1 MYNACGYF
9 NVWHSRRNPV
19 NGIGERNTEEK
30 MDNGGDR
37 KKKGKKIWRNRQILG
52 FGAAGL
58 VCLVLIV
65 VIARGLL
72 ALRAEEQE
80 AAGQQSSTQTRQEQ
94 EAGNGQDAE
103 TQENQSL
110 DTVPVEE
117 NTGVSGQ
124 VTISAAGDCTLG
136 TDENFDYSTSLPA
149 RYEEEGDPGYF
160 FRNVRD
166 IFSADDLTIVN
177 LEGPLTTAEERADKQ
192 FSFKGD
198 PSYTQILAGG
208 SVEACNLANNHSKDY
223 GTQGY
228 EDTIA
233 NVEAA
238 GIQTFGYERTAVF
251 DSDGIKVGLAGVY
264 ELAEGIDCQDDMT
277 AAIQALKDAGADV
290 IVVSFHWGTEK
301 ENYPDETQQALAHAA
316 IDQGADL
323 VLGHHPHVLQGI
335 EKYQGKYIV
344 YSLGNFCF
352 GGNKNPSDK
361 DTMIFQQTFT
371 LENGEVVSDDAI
383 RILPCRITSADDY
396 NNYQPTPAE
405 GEEAE
410 RILGRIREY
419 SQGFGTQLP

>member
-1 MYNACGYF
+1 MANK
-9 NVWHSRRNPV
+9 
-19 NGIGERNTEEK
+19 EEL
-30 MDNGGDR
+30 R
-37 KKKGKKIWRNRQILG
+37 KKRQKARRRKQAVF
-52 FGAAGL
+52 FGAAGI

-65 VIARGLL
+65 VIARGILD
-72 ALRAEEQE
+72 LRAEEQAAREKQNQE
-80 AAGQQSSTQTRQEQ
+80 AAAKEP
-94 EAGNGQDAE
+94 E
-103 TQENQSL
+103 TEKSQKAQENQDEETL

-117 NTGVSGQ
+117 EDMGVSAQ
-124 VTISAAGDCTLG
+124 VTISAAGDFTLG

-149 RYEEEGDPGYF
+149 RYEEVQDPGYF
-160 FRNVRD
+160 LQNVKD
-166 IFSADDLTIVN
+166 IFASDDLTIVN
-177 LEGPLTTAEERADKQ
+177 LEGPLTTSEERADKQ

-198 PSYTQILAGG
+198 PSYTEILTSG

-223 GTQGY
+223 GIQGY

-238 GIQTFGYERTAVF
+238 GIKTFGYERTAIWETNGV
-251 DSDGIKVGLAGVY
+251 KVGLAGVY
-264 ELAEGIDCQDDMT
+264 ELAEGMDCQDDMT
-277 AAIQALKDAGADV
+277 AAIQSLKDAGADLV
-290 IVVSFHWGTEK
+290 IVSFHWGVEK
-301 ENYPDETQQALAHAA
+301 ENYPDETQQTLAHAA

-371 LENGEVVSDDAI
+371 LENGEVVEDDAI
-383 RILPCRITSADDY
+383 NIIPCRISSEDDY

-405 GEEAE
+405 GEEAQ
-410 RILGRIREY
+410 RILGRIQEY
-419 SQGFGTQLP
+419 SQSFGTQLPSVTE

>member
-1 MYNACGYF
+1 MCFA
-9 NVWHSRRNPV
+9 
-19 NGIGERNTEEK
+19 
-30 MDNGGDR
+30 
-37 KKKGKKIWRNRQILG
+37 
-52 FGAAGL
+52 AAGV
-58 VCLVLIV
+58 VCLVLVV

-72 ALRAEEQE
+72 DLRAEEQ
-80 AAGQQSSTQTRQEQ
+80 AAARKQQNSKNIQQEGS
-94 EAGNGQDAE
+94 ESIGTSAE
-103 TQENQSL
+103 EQGAQSL
-110 DTVPVEE
+110 DTVPVEQE
-117 NTGVSGQ
+117 ETGVSGQ

-149 RYEEEGDPGYF
+149 MYEEAGNPGYF
-160 FRNVRD
+160 FQNVRD

-177 LEGPLTTAEERADKQ
+177 LEGPLTTSEERADKQ

-198 PSYTQILAGG
+198 PSYTQILTSG
-208 SVEACNLANNHSKDY
+208 SVEACNLANHHSKDY

-238 GIQTFGYERTAVF
+238 GILTFGYERTAIYE
-251 DSDGIKVGLAGVY
+251 SNGIKVGLAGVY
-264 ELAEGIDCQDDMT
+264 ELAEGIDCQNDMA
-277 AAIQALKDAGADV
+277 AAIQSLKDAGADLV
-290 IVVSFHWGTEK
+290 IVSFHWGTEK
-301 ENYPDETQQALAHAA
+301 ENYPDDTQQTLAYAA

-371 LENGEVVSDDAI
+371 LENGEVALDDEI
-383 RILPCRITSADDY
+383 NIIPCRITSTDDY
-396 NNYQPTPAE
+396 NNYQPTPVQ
-405 GEEAE
+405 GEEAR
-410 RILGRIREY
+410 RIMGRIQEY
-419 SQGFGTQLP
+419 SQNFGTQLPELTGQEG

>member
-1 MYNACGYF
+1 MANK
-9 NVWHSRRNPV
+9 
-19 NGIGERNTEEK
+19 EEL
-30 MDNGGDR
+30 
-37 KKKGKKIWRNRQILG
+37 KKKRQRVRRRKQAVF
-52 FGAAGL
+52 FGAAGI

-65 VIARGLL
+65 VIARGILD
-72 ALRAEEQE
+72 LRAEEQAAREKQNQE
-80 AAGQQSSTQTRQEQ
+80 AAVKETETEENRQEQ
-94 EAGNGQDAE
+94 ENEAGEA
-103 TQENQSL
+103 L
-110 DTVPVEE
+110 DTVPVEEE

-124 VTISAAGDCTLG
+124 VTISAAGDFTLG

-149 RYEEEGDPGYF
+149 RYEEVQDPGYF
-160 FRNVRD
+160 LQNVKD
-166 IFSADDLTIVN
+166 IFASDDLTIVN
-177 LEGPLTTAEERADKQ
+177 LEGPLTTSEERADKQ

-198 PSYTQILAGG
+198 PSYTEILTSG

-223 GTQGY
+223 GIQGY

-238 GIQTFGYERTAVF
+238 GIKTFGYERTAIWETNGV
-251 DSDGIKVGLAGVY
+251 KVGLAGVY
-264 ELAEGIDCQDDMT
+264 ELAEGMDCQDDMT
-277 AAIQALKDAGADV
+277 AAIQSLKDAGADLV
-290 IVVSFHWGTEK
+290 IVSFHWGVEK
-301 ENYPDETQQALAHAA
+301 ENYPDETQKALAHAA

-371 LENGEVVSDDAI
+371 LENGEVVEDDAVHI
-383 RILPCRITSADDY
+383 IPCRISSEDDY

-405 GEEAE
+405 GEEAQ
-410 RILGRIREY
+410 RILGRIQEY
-419 SQGFGTQLP
+419 SQGFGTQLPSVTE

>member
-1 MYNACGYF
+1 MANK
-9 NVWHSRRNPV
+9 
-19 NGIGERNTEEK
+19 EEL
-30 MDNGGDR
+30 R
-37 KKKGKKIWRNRQILG
+37 KKRQKARRRKQAVF
-52 FGAAGL
+52 FGAAGI

-65 VIARGLL
+65 VIARGILD
-72 ALRAEEQE
+72 LRAEEQAAREKQNQE
-80 AAGQQSSTQTRQEQ
+80 AA
-94 EAGNGQDAE
+94 AKE
-103 TQENQSL
+103 TETEKSQKAQENQDEETL

-117 NTGVSGQ
+117 EDMGVSAQ
-124 VTISAAGDCTLG
+124 VTISAAGDFTLG

-149 RYEEEGDPGYF
+149 RYEEVQDPGYF
-160 FRNVRD
+160 LQNVKD
-166 IFSADDLTIVN
+166 IFASDDLTIVN
-177 LEGPLTTAEERADKQ
+177 LEGPLTTSEERADKQ

-198 PSYTQILAGG
+198 PSYTEILTNG

-223 GTQGY
+223 GIQGY

-238 GIQTFGYERTAVF
+238 GIKTFGYERTAIWETNRV
-251 DSDGIKVGLAGVY
+251 KVGLAGVY
-264 ELAEGIDCQDDMT
+264 ELAEGMDCQDDMT
-277 AAIQALKDAGADV
+277 ATIQSLKDAGADLV
-290 IVVSFHWGTEK
+290 IVSFHWGVEK
-301 ENYPDETQQALAHAA
+301 ENYPDETQQTLAHAA

-371 LENGEVVSDDAI
+371 LENGEVVEDDAI
-383 RILPCRITSADDY
+383 NIIPCRISSEDDY

-405 GEEAE
+405 GEEAQ
-410 RILGRIREY
+410 RILGRVQEY
-419 SQGFGTQLP
+419 SQGFGTQLPSVTE

>member
-1 MYNACGYF
+1 MANK
-9 NVWHSRRNPV
+9 
-19 NGIGERNTEEK
+19 EEL
-30 MDNGGDR
+30 R
-37 KKKGKKIWRNRQILG
+37 KKRQKARRRKQAVF
-52 FGAAGL
+52 FGAAGI

-65 VIARGLL
+65 VIARGILD
-72 ALRAEEQE
+72 LRAEEQAAREKQNQE
-80 AAGQQSSTQTRQEQ
+80 AA
-94 EAGNGQDAE
+94 AKE
-103 TQENQSL
+103 TETEKSQKAQENQDEKTL

-117 NTGVSGQ
+117 EDMGVSAQ
-124 VTISAAGDCTLG
+124 VTISAAGDFTLG

-149 RYEEEGDPGYF
+149 RYEEVQDPGYF
-160 FRNVRD
+160 LQNVKD
-166 IFSADDLTIVN
+166 IFASDDLTIVN
-177 LEGPLTTAEERADKQ
+177 LEGPLTTSEERADKQ

-198 PSYTQILAGG
+198 PSYTEILTNG

-223 GTQGY
+223 GIQGY

-238 GIQTFGYERTAVF
+238 GIKTFGYERTAIWETNGV
-251 DSDGIKVGLAGVY
+251 KVGLAGVY
-264 ELAEGIDCQDDMT
+264 ELAEGMDCQDDMT
-277 AAIQALKDAGADV
+277 AAIQSLKDAGADLV
-290 IVVSFHWGTEK
+290 IVSFHWGVEK
-301 ENYPDETQQALAHAA
+301 ENYPDETQQTLAHAA

-371 LENGEVVSDDAI
+371 PENGEVVEDDAI
-383 RILPCRITSADDY
+383 NIIPCRISSEDDY

-405 GEEAE
+405 GEEAQ
-410 RILGRIREY
+410 RILGRVQEY
-419 SQGFGTQLP
+419 SQGFGTQLPSVTE

>member
-1 MYNACGYF
+1 MANK
-9 NVWHSRRNPV
+9 
-19 NGIGERNTEEK
+19 EEL
-30 MDNGGDR
+30 R
-37 KKKGKKIWRNRQILG
+37 KKRQKARRRKQAVF
-52 FGAAGL
+52 FGAAGI

-65 VIARGLL
+65 VIARGILD
-72 ALRAEEQE
+72 LRAEEQAAREKQNQE
-80 AAGQQSSTQTRQEQ
+80 AAAKEP
-94 EAGNGQDAE
+94 E
-103 TQENQSL
+103 TEKSQKAQENQDEETL

-117 NTGVSGQ
+117 EDMGVSAQ
-124 VTISAAGDCTLG
+124 VTISAAGDFTLG

-149 RYEEEGDPGYF
+149 RYEEVQDPGYF
-160 FRNVRD
+160 LQNVKD
-166 IFSADDLTIVN
+166 IFASDDLTIVN
-177 LEGPLTTAEERADKQ
+177 LEGPLTTSEERADKQ

-198 PSYTQILAGG
+198 PSYTEILTNG

-223 GTQGY
+223 GIQGY

-238 GIQTFGYERTAVF
+238 GIKTFGYERTAIWETNGV
-251 DSDGIKVGLAGVY
+251 KVGLAGVY
-264 ELAEGIDCQDDMT
+264 ELAEGMDCQDDMT
-277 AAIQALKDAGADV
+277 ATIQSLKDAGADLV
-290 IVVSFHWGTEK
+290 IVSFHWGVEK

-371 LENGEVVSDDAI
+371 LENGEVVEDDAI
-383 RILPCRITSADDY
+383 NIIPCRISSEDDY

-405 GEEAE
+405 GEEAQ
-410 RILGRIREY
+410 RILGRIQEY
-419 SQGFGTQLP
+419 SQGFGTQLPSVTE

>member
-1 MYNACGYF
+1 MANK
-9 NVWHSRRNPV
+9 
-19 NGIGERNTEEK
+19 EEL
-30 MDNGGDR
+30 R
-37 KKKGKKIWRNRQILG
+37 KKRQKARRRKQAVF
-52 FGAAGL
+52 FGAAGI

-65 VIARGLL
+65 VIARGILD
-72 ALRAEEQE
+72 LRAEEQAAREKQNQE
-80 AAGQQSSTQTRQEQ
+80 AAAKETETEKRQK
-94 EAGNGQDAE
+94 A
-103 TQENQSL
+103 QENQDEKTL

-117 NTGVSGQ
+117 EDMGVSAQ
-124 VTISAAGDCTLG
+124 VTISAAGDFTLG

-149 RYEEEGDPGYF
+149 RYEEVQDPGYF
-160 FRNVRD
+160 LQNVKD
-166 IFSADDLTIVN
+166 IFASDDLTIVN
-177 LEGPLTTAEERADKQ
+177 LEGPLTTSEERADKQ

-198 PSYTQILAGG
+198 PSYTEILTNG

-223 GTQGY
+223 GIQGY

-238 GIQTFGYERTAVF
+238 GIKTFGYERTAIWETNGV
-251 DSDGIKVGLAGVY
+251 KVGLAGVY
-264 ELAEGIDCQDDMT
+264 ELAEGMDCQDDMT
-277 AAIQALKDAGADV
+277 AAIQSLKDVGADLV
-290 IVVSFHWGTEK
+290 IVSFHWGVEK

-371 LENGEVVSDDAI
+371 LENGEVVEDDAI
-383 RILPCRITSADDY
+383 NIIPCRISSEDDY

-405 GEEAE
+405 GEEAQ
-410 RILGRIREY
+410 RILGRIQEY
-419 SQGFGTQLP
+419 SQGFGTQLPSVTE

>member
-1 MYNACGYF
+1 MANK
-9 NVWHSRRNPV
+9 
-19 NGIGERNTEEK
+19 EEL
-30 MDNGGDR
+30 R
-37 KKKGKKIWRNRQILG
+37 KKRQKARRRKQAVF
-52 FGAAGL
+52 FGAAGI

-65 VIARGLL
+65 VIARGILD
-72 ALRAEEQE
+72 LRAEEQAAREKQNQE
-80 AAGQQSSTQTRQEQ
+80 AA
-94 EAGNGQDAE
+94 AKE
-103 TQENQSL
+103 TETEKSQKAQENQDEETL

-117 NTGVSGQ
+117 EDMGVSAQ
-124 VTISAAGDCTLG
+124 VTISAAGDFTLG

-149 RYEEEGDPGYF
+149 RYEEVQDPGYF
-160 FRNVRD
+160 LQNVKD
-166 IFSADDLTIVN
+166 IFASDDLTIVN
-177 LEGPLTTAEERADKQ
+177 LEGPLTTSEERADKQ

-198 PSYTQILAGG
+198 PSYTEILTSG

-223 GTQGY
+223 GIQGY

-238 GIQTFGYERTAVF
+238 GIKTFGYERTAIWETNGV
-251 DSDGIKVGLAGVY
+251 KVGLAGVY
-264 ELAEGIDCQDDMT
+264 ELAEGMDCQDDMT
-277 AAIQALKDAGADV
+277 AAIQSLKDAGADLV
-290 IVVSFHWGTEK
+290 IVSFHWGVEK
-301 ENYPDETQQALAHAA
+301 ENYPDETQQTLAHAA

-371 LENGEVVSDDAI
+371 LENGEVVEDDAI
-383 RILPCRITSADDY
+383 NIIPCRISSEDDY

-405 GEEAE
+405 GEEAQ
-410 RILGRIREY
+410 RILGRIQEY
-419 SQGFGTQLP
+419 SQSFGTQLPSVTE

>member
-1 MYNACGYF
+1 MANK
-9 NVWHSRRNPV
+9 
-19 NGIGERNTEEK
+19 EEL
-30 MDNGGDR
+30 R
-37 KKKGKKIWRNRQILG
+37 KKRQKARRRKQAVF
-52 FGAAGL
+52 FGAAGI

-65 VIARGLL
+65 VIARGILD
-72 ALRAEEQE
+72 LRAEEQAAREKQNQE
-80 AAGQQSSTQTRQEQ
+80 AA
-94 EAGNGQDAE
+94 AKE
-103 TQENQSL
+103 TETEKSQKAQENQDEKTL

-117 NTGVSGQ
+117 EDMGVSAQ
-124 VTISAAGDCTLG
+124 VTISAAGDFTLG

-149 RYEEEGDPGYF
+149 RYEEVQDPGYF
-160 FRNVRD
+160 LQNVKD
-166 IFSADDLTIVN
+166 IFASDDLTIVN
-177 LEGPLTTAEERADKQ
+177 LEGPLTTSEERADKQ

-198 PSYTQILAGG
+198 PSYTEILTSG

-223 GTQGY
+223 GIQGY

-238 GIQTFGYERTAVF
+238 GIKTFGYERTAIWETNGV
-251 DSDGIKVGLAGVY
+251 KVGLAGVY
-264 ELAEGIDCQDDMT
+264 ELAEGMDCQDDMT
-277 AAIQALKDAGADV
+277 AAIQSLKDAGADLV
-290 IVVSFHWGTEK
+290 IVSFHWGVEK
-301 ENYPDETQQALAHAA
+301 ENYPDETQQTLAHAA

-371 LENGEVVSDDAI
+371 LENGEVVEDDAI
-383 RILPCRITSADDY
+383 NIIPCRISSEDDY

-405 GEEAE
+405 GEEAQ
-410 RILGRIREY
+410 RILGRIQEY
-419 SQGFGTQLP
+419 SQGFGTQLPSVTE

>member
-1 MYNACGYF
+1 MANKEELREKRQKA
-9 NVWHSRRNPV
+9 RR
-19 NGIGERNTEEK
+19 
-30 MDNGGDR
+30 R
-37 KKKGKKIWRNRQILG
+37 KQAVF
-52 FGAAGL
+52 FGAAGI

-65 VIARGLL
+65 VIARGILD
-72 ALRAEEQE
+72 LRVEEQAAREKQNQE
-80 AAGQQSSTQTRQEQ
+80 AA
-94 EAGNGQDAE
+94 AKE
-103 TQENQSL
+103 TETEKSQKAQENQDEETL

-117 NTGVSGQ
+117 EDMGVSAQ
-124 VTISAAGDCTLG
+124 VTISAAGDFTLG

-149 RYEEEGDPGYF
+149 RYEEVQDPGYF
-160 FRNVRD
+160 LQNVKD
-166 IFSADDLTIVN
+166 IFASDDLTIVN
-177 LEGPLTTAEERADKQ
+177 LEGPLTTSEERADKQ

-198 PSYTQILAGG
+198 PSYTEILTSG

-223 GTQGY
+223 GIQGY

-238 GIQTFGYERTAVF
+238 GIKTFGYERTAIWETNGV
-251 DSDGIKVGLAGVY
+251 KVGLAGVY
-264 ELAEGIDCQDDMT
+264 ELAEGMDCQDDMT
-277 AAIQALKDAGADV
+277 AAIQSLKDAGADLV
-290 IVVSFHWGTEK
+290 IVSFHWGVEK

-371 LENGEVVSDDAI
+371 LENGEVVEDDAI
-383 RILPCRITSADDY
+383 NIIPCRISSEDDY

-405 GEEAE
+405 GEEAQ
-410 RILGRIREY
+410 RILGRIQEY
-419 SQGFGTQLP
+419 SQGFGTQLPSVTE

>member
-1 MYNACGYF
+1 MANKEELREKRQKA
-9 NVWHSRRNPV
+9 RR
-19 NGIGERNTEEK
+19 
-30 MDNGGDR
+30 R
-37 KKKGKKIWRNRQILG
+37 KQAVF
-52 FGAAGL
+52 FGAAGI

-65 VIARGLL
+65 VIARGILD
-72 ALRAEEQE
+72 LRVEEQ
-80 AAGQQSSTQTRQEQ
+80 AAREKQNQK
-94 EAGNGQDAE
+94 AAAKE
-103 TQENQSL
+103 TETEKSQKAQENQDEETL

-117 NTGVSGQ
+117 EDMGVSAQ
-124 VTISAAGDCTLG
+124 VTISAAGDFTLG

-149 RYEEEGDPGYF
+149 RYEEVQDPGYF
-160 FRNVRD
+160 LQNVKD
-166 IFSADDLTIVN
+166 IFASDDLTIVN
-177 LEGPLTTAEERADKQ
+177 LEGPLTTSEERADKQ

-198 PSYTQILAGG
+198 PSYTEILTNG

-223 GTQGY
+223 GIQGY

-238 GIQTFGYERTAVF
+238 GIKTFGYERTAIWETNGV
-251 DSDGIKVGLAGVY
+251 KVGLAGVY
-264 ELAEGIDCQDDMT
+264 ELAEGMDCQDDMT
-277 AAIQALKDAGADV
+277 AAIQSLKDAGADLV
-290 IVVSFHWGTEK
+290 IVSFHWGVEK

-371 LENGEVVSDDAI
+371 LENGEVVEDDAI
-383 RILPCRITSADDY
+383 NIIPCRISSEDDY

-405 GEEAE
+405 GEEAQ
-410 RILGRIREY
+410 RILGRVQEY
-419 SQGFGTQLP
+419 SQGFGTQLPSVTE

>member
-1 MYNACGYF
+1 MANK
-9 NVWHSRRNPV
+9 
-19 NGIGERNTEEK
+19 EEL
-30 MDNGGDR
+30 R
-37 KKKGKKIWRNRQILG
+37 KKRQKARRRKQAVF
-52 FGAAGL
+52 FGAAGI

-65 VIARGLL
+65 VIARGILD
-72 ALRAEEQE
+72 LRAEEQAAREKQNQE
-80 AAGQQSSTQTRQEQ
+80 AA
-94 EAGNGQDAE
+94 AKE
-103 TQENQSL
+103 TETEKSQKAQENQDEETL

-117 NTGVSGQ
+117 EDMGVSAQ
-124 VTISAAGDCTLG
+124 VTISAAGDFTLG

-149 RYEEEGDPGYF
+149 RYEEVQDPGYF
-160 FRNVRD
+160 LQNVKD
-166 IFSADDLTIVN
+166 IFASDDLTIVN
-177 LEGPLTTAEERADKQ
+177 LEGPLTTSEERADKQ

-198 PSYTQILAGG
+198 PSYTEILTSG

-223 GTQGY
+223 GIQGY

-238 GIQTFGYERTAVF
+238 GIKTFGYERTAIWETNGV
-251 DSDGIKVGLAGVY
+251 KVGLAGVY
-264 ELAEGIDCQDDMT
+264 ELAEGMDCQDDMT
-277 AAIQALKDAGADV
+277 ATIQSLKDAGADLV
-290 IVVSFHWGTEK
+290 IVSFHWGVEK
-301 ENYPDETQQALAHAA
+301 ENYPDETQQTLAHAA

-371 LENGEVVSDDAI
+371 LENGEVVEDDAI
-383 RILPCRITSADDY
+383 NIIPCRISSEDDY

-405 GEEAE
+405 GEEAQ
-410 RILGRIREY
+410 RILGRIQEY
-419 SQGFGTQLP
+419 SQSFGTQLPSVTE

>member
-1 MYNACGYF
+1 MANK
-9 NVWHSRRNPV
+9 
-19 NGIGERNTEEK
+19 EEL
-30 MDNGGDR
+30 R
-37 KKKGKKIWRNRQILG
+37 KKRQKARRRKQAVF
-52 FGAAGL
+52 FGAAGI

-65 VIARGLL
+65 VIARGILD
-72 ALRAEEQE
+72 LRAEEQAAREKQNQE
-80 AAGQQSSTQTRQEQ
+80 AA
-94 EAGNGQDAE
+94 AKE
-103 TQENQSL
+103 TETEKSQKAQENQDEETL

-117 NTGVSGQ
+117 EDMGVSAQ
-124 VTISAAGDCTLG
+124 VTISAAGDFTLG

-149 RYEEEGDPGYF
+149 RYEEVQDPGYF
-160 FRNVRD
+160 LQNVKD
-166 IFSADDLTIVN
+166 IFASDDLTIVN
-177 LEGPLTTAEERADKQ
+177 LEGPLTTSEERADKQ

-198 PSYTQILAGG
+198 PSYTEILTSG

-223 GTQGY
+223 GIQGY

-238 GIQTFGYERTAVF
+238 GIKTFGYERTAIWETNGV
-251 DSDGIKVGLAGVY
+251 KVGLAGVY
-264 ELAEGIDCQDDMT
+264 ELAEGMDCQDDMT
-277 AAIQALKDAGADV
+277 AAIQSLKDAGADLV
-290 IVVSFHWGTEK
+290 IVSFHWGVEK
-301 ENYPDETQQALAHAA
+301 ENYPDETQQTLAHAA

-371 LENGEVVSDDAI
+371 LENGEVVEDDAI
-383 RILPCRITSADDY
+383 NIIPCRISSEDDY

-405 GEEAE
+405 GEEAQ
-410 RILGRIREY
+410 RILGRVQEY
-419 SQGFGTQLP
+419 SQGFGTQLPSMTE